1 MAKIMQSHER
11 YSRTKQG
18 FTLMELLVAM
28 GVGGITVLIM
38 QGLMASI
45 FQSAESLQID
55 AEIQEIAAGVLSRV
69 HCEKTFAA
77 NGIDGRTGAGPAAN
91 LQIQLR
97 DKSDRSVLSSHSLG
111 GVFAPYK
118 QIDSNWFADATWTG
132 RSIALK
138 LARKAKNN
146 MTWGTDPY
154 TGRDLSFSAGKQLIY
169 ADPPTGVPLCAISN
183 TSTVLALGITPTISV
198 VGPLTDG
205 LNDHSSAN
213 DFLTGPI
220 YLNKGCHYYCAT
232 KGYTSGVGL
241 GVGDSYPVYD
251 GSGNITGTVPYLPG
265 QGPVTCRCFI

>member
-1 MAKIMQSHER
+1 MSKIRHDR
-11 YSRTKQG
+11 G
-18 FTLMELLVAM
+18 FTLVEVLVAM
-28 GVGGITVLIM
+28 GVTGIVVLIM
-38 QGLMASI
+38 QSLMTDV
-45 FQSAESLQID
+45 FKSAESLQID

-77 NGIDGRTGAGPAAN
+77 NSINGRTGAGPAASM
-91 LQIQLR
+91 QIELR
-97 DKSDRSVLSSHSLG
+97 DKADRSVLHVHALG

-118 QIDSNWFADATWTG
+118 QVDSNWFADATWTG

-138 LARKAKNN
+138 LARKAKNA

-198 VGPLTDG
+198 VGPLTTG
-205 LNDHSSAN
+205 LNGLSSAN

-232 KGYTSGVGL
+232 QGYTSGVGL

-251 GSGNITGTVPYLPG
+251 GNGNITGTVPYLPG
-265 QGPVTCRCFI
+265 QGTVTCRCFI